1 MAAAKGNTIDDIV
14 LELYNITFADIKR
27 YAGRKFNE
35 KNFNEL
41 FIETFAVY
49 TYYCRHSK
57 KENDECNSYIFK
69 NIITLLHKYNF
80 YPMTYNYNNNNYN
93 NYNNSP
99 KIDLNYLDIGK
110 IIEVIEDIKEDS
122 NIIETNTSPLI
133 DYIDKSKL
141 KITWNDISDDD
152 IDPEDFENTNKALI
166 KLKEET
172 RIVID
177 NNPVIIKKRQ
187 ITRKKQE
194 LNLQYKRL
202 KLRREM
208 YKKQLAEHT
217 DIMKRKK
224 EEANIIKKR
233 MTSHKNTNNSASSN
247 NSTRRRRGSTR
258 RPRNTSLTSNTNNG
272 NQGMQPFT
280 WR

>member
-1 MAAAKGNTIDDIV
+1 MAAAKVDGLENII

-35 KNFNEL
+35 KNFKEL

-152 IDPEDFENTNKALI
+152 IDPEDFENTNKALRKI
-166 KLKEET
+166 KEET
-172 RIVID
+172 RSVIK
-177 NNPVIIKKRQ
+177 NIK
-187 ITRKKQE
+187 IHLKKKE

-208 YKKQLAEHT
+208 TKKWMAEHK

-224 EEANIIKKR
+224 EEANFIKKR
-233 MTSHKNTNNSASSN
+233 MTSHTNTNNSESSN
-247 NSTRRRRGSTR
+247 NSTRSQRSSTRRRRGSTR